1 MVRPIRTQAD
11 KDLDDL
17 LFAWGRWCEFG
28 GEPTVNT
35 ASFQSKVMALEPG
48 ETITMGGGS
57 GPSDPLGRDSV
68 ESMIEAAVMRLSEA
82 DIAAANVLRL
92 QYQAGIRSL
101 VKRGVIRSVS
111 ARMVEQMNQD
121 ARARTLGVSLR
132 TYRRKLQTARVAVQ
146 DDLARGLR

>member
-1 MVRPIRTQAD
+1 MVRPVRTQAD

-28 GEPTVNT
+28 REPTINT

-48 ETITMGGGS
+48 EILMMGGGFGS
-57 GPSDPLGRDSV
+57 SDPLERDSV
-68 ESMIEAAVMRLSEA
+68 ESMIEAAVMRLSEV

-92 QYQAGIRSL
+92 QYLAGIHAL
-101 VKRGVIRSVS
+101 VKRGVIRPVS
-111 ARMVEQMNQD
+111 TRMVEQMNQD

-132 TYRRKLQTARVAVQ
+132 TYRRKLQAGRVAVQ